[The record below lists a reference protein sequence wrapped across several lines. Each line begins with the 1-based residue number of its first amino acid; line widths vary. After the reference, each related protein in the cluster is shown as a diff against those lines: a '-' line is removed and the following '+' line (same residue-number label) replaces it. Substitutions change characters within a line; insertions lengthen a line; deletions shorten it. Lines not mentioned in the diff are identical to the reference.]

1 VDLPREQWDPA
12 LCVGAIYWLFPGLA
26 VAGGWRS
33 QVVVSLVLPGT
44 SWDTSHTQQI
54 LALRH
59 EPQDDDERKAAEHTR
74 DWFHD
79 VVMDED
85 YATGFGVQ
93 RGLAAMDGK
102 EFVFGRNEPGVQHFH
117 RVLKEMTA

>member
-1 VDLPREQWDPA
+1 MRRCDLLA
-12 LCVGAIYWLFPGLA
+12 VPGLA
-26 VAGGWRS
+26 IAGGWRS

-44 SWDTSHTQQI
+44 TWDTSRTQQI

-59 EPQDDDERKAAEHTR
+59 EPHDDDERKAAEHTR

-85 YATGFGVQ
+85 YLTGYGVQ
-93 RGLAAMDGK
+93 RGLEALTERTSCSAATNRACSTSTR
-102 EFVFGRNEPGVQHFH
+102 F
-117 RVLKEMTA
+117 

>member
-1 VDLPREQWDPA
+1 
-12 LCVGAIYWLFPGLA
+12 VGAIYWLFPGLA

-93 RGLAAMDGK
+93 RGLEAMDG
-102 EFVFGRNEPGVQHFH
+102 EDFVFGRNEPGVQHFH
-117 RVLKEMTA
+117 RVLKEQLS